1 MYLSQHKHLV
11 GMRTLKS
18 ALAILVALMIVKQYG
33 ASTSKVIFALI
44 GAASAMD
51 VTFKASLK
59 ACLAQICGVS
69 FGALFGILMLYLP
82 VDRYVSVAIGFILV
96 MALYN
101 ILHLRLSP
109 VLPCIIIAMVLT
121 SPDIVP
127 IPYALGRLWDTAI
140 GLAVGLLI
148 NVLFFPYDTRRQMR
162 ETVDEL
168 DRDLLQFLE
177 EYFDGDGQLPGPERM
192 AAKLAG
198 LERQLNLMREQ
209 KWVIRR
215 RQKKLDLYSLQKC
228 DTAAKRLVTD
238 LEALAQIEEPGRLSQ
253 ENRKRLEDCGVKV
266 RDQRTAEE
274 GDRMDVVTN
283 YHVERVL
290 ALRREIRDELGKP

>member
-1 MYLSQHKHLV
+1 MSLHKHLI

-18 ALAILVALMIVKQYG
+18 ALAIFIALMIVKQYG
-33 ASTSKVIFALI
+33 ASTAKVIFALI

-69 FGALFGILMLYLP
+69 FGALFGVLMRYLP
-82 VDRYVSVAIGFILV
+82 VDRYVSVAIGFVLV
-96 MALYN
+96 MALYSV
-101 ILHLRLSP
+101 LHLRLSP

-121 SPDIVP
+121 TPEISP

-140 GLAVGLLI
+140 GLAVGLFI
-148 NVLFFPYDTRRQMR
+148 NIVFFPYDTRQQMR

-168 DRDLLQFLE
+168 DRDLLRFLE
-177 EYFDGDGQLPGPERM
+177 EYFDGDDQLPEPERM

-209 KWVIRR
+209 KWVLRR
-215 RQKKLDLYSLQKC
+215 KEKKLDLCSLQKC
-228 DTAAKRLVTD
+228 DAAAKRLVTE
-238 LEALAQIEEPGRLSQ
+238 LEALAQIETPGRLSE
-253 ENRKRLEDCGVKV
+253 ENRKRLEACGITV

-283 YHVERVL
+283 YHVEQVL
-290 ALRREIRDELGKP
+290 ILRRAIRDELGKP

>member
-1 MYLSQHKHLV
+1 MYLSQHKHLI

-18 ALAILVALMIVKQYG
+18 ALAIFVALMIVKQYG
-33 ASTSKVIFALI
+33 ASTAKVIFALI

-59 ACLAQICGVS
+59 SCLAQICGVS
-69 FGALFGILMLYLP
+69 FGAMFGILMLYLP
-82 VDRYVSVAIGFILV
+82 VDRYVSVAIGFVLV

-121 SPDIVP
+121 MPEIIPV
-127 IPYALGRLWDTAI
+127 PYALGRLWDTAI
-140 GLAVGLLI
+140 GLVVGLLI
-148 NVLFFPYDTRRQMR
+148 NVVFFPYDTRQQMR

-209 KWVIRR
+209 KWVIHRKE
-215 RQKKLDLYSLQKC
+215 KKLDLCSLQKC
-228 DTAAKRLVTD
+228 DTAAKHLVTE
-238 LEALAQIEEPGRLSQ
+238 LEALARIEAPGRLSE
-253 ENRKRLEDCGVKV
+253 ENRQRLEACGITV
-266 RDQRTAEE
+266 RDRRTAEE
-274 GDRMDVVTN
+274 GNRMDVVTN
-283 YHVERVL
+283 YHVEQVL
-290 ALRREIRDELGKP
+290 ILRRAIRDELGKP

>member
-1 MYLSQHKHLV
+1 MSLHKHLI

-18 ALAILVALMIVKQYG
+18 ALAIFVALMIVKQYG
-33 ASTSKVIFALI
+33 ASTAKVIFALI

-69 FGALFGILMLYLP
+69 FGALFGVLMLQLP
-82 VDRYVSVAIGFILV
+82 VDRYVSVAIGFVLV
-96 MALYN
+96 MGLYN

-109 VLPCIIIAMVLT
+109 VLACIIIAMVLT
-121 SPDIVP
+121 SPEIVP

-148 NVLFFPYDTRRQMR
+148 NVVFFPYDTRQQMR

-209 KWVIRR
+209 KWVLHRR
-215 RQKKLDLYSLQKC
+215 EKKLDLCALQKC
-228 DTAAKRLVTD
+228 DAAAKQLVTE
-238 LEALAQIEEPGRLSQ
+238 LEALAQIEAPGRLSA
-253 ENRKRLEDCGVKV
+253 ENQRRLEACGVTV

-290 ALRREIRDELGKP
+290 AHRRAIRDQLGKP

>member
-121 SPDIVP
+121 SPDIDP

-228 DTAAKRLVTD
+228 DTAAKRLVTE

>member
-1 MYLSQHKHLV
+1 MYLSRHRHLI

-18 ALAILVALMIVKQYG
+18 ALAIFVALMIVKQFG

-69 FGALFGILMLYLP
+69 FGALFGVLMLRLP
-82 VDRYVSVAIGFILV
+82 VDRYVSVAIGFVLV

-101 ILHLRLSP
+101 LLHLRLSP
-109 VLPCIIIAMVLT
+109 VLPCIVIAMVLT
-121 SPDIVP
+121 NPEIAP
-127 IPYALGRLWDTAI
+127 ISYALGRLWDTAI

-148 NVLFFPYDTRRQMR
+148 NVVFFPYDTRQQMR

-168 DRDLLQFLE
+168 DRDLLRFLE
-177 EYFDGDGQLPGPERM
+177 EYFDGDGELPGPERM
-192 AAKLAG
+192 AVKIAG

-209 KWVIRR
+209 KWVIHRR
-215 RQKKLDLYSLQKC
+215 EKKLDLRALQKC
-228 DTAAKRLVTD
+228 DVAAKHLVTE
-238 LEALAQIEEPGRLSQ
+238 LEALALIETPGRLTE
-253 ENRKRLEDCGVKV
+253 ENRRRLEACGVTV
-266 RDQRTAEE
+266 GDRRTAEE
-274 GDRMDVVTN
+274 GDRMDAVTN
-283 YHVERVL
+283 YHVEQVL
-290 ALRREIRDELGKP
+290 AHRRAIRDQLGKP